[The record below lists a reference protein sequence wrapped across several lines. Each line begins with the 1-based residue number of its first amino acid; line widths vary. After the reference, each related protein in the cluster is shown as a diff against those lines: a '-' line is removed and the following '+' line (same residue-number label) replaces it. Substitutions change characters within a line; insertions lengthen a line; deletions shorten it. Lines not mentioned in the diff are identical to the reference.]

1 MKRLAAILLTVALIL
16 TGCGDTYFSSGYP
29 DGAWRKDFASEDG
42 SGSRENQPEDFS
54 LEQSNA
60 VSGQDNGASPPKTE
74 ITAASEAV
82 SSSEA
87 IISSEAVTSSTVTT
101 VTASSSEPRKSL
113 IKVPASSYSCE
124 GMHYLDVKK
133 LFEDAGFTDISVFG
147 YEASLADGDNSY
159 ETVILVSVNDQPI
172 FESDSEFE
180 PDAAVI
186 IYYSAVPSET
196 EPSVKATEAVDTKS
210 EHDVSKDKGEDGAK
224 VTVPESEEDK
234 GDLVWVPV
242 NGGTKY
248 HSKKSCSNM
257 KDPIQVSIETAIK
270 NGYTACKRCH

>member
-16 TGCGDTYFSSGYP
+16 TGCGDTYFSSGYS
-29 DGAWRKDFASEDG
+29 DGAWRKDFASEDE
-42 SGSRENQPEDFS
+42 SGSRENQPKDFS

-74 ITAASEAV
+74 ITAA
-82 SSSEA
+82 
-87 IISSEAVTSSTVTT
+87 SEAVTSSTVTT